1 MESELDEYRMII
13 KQLEET
19 IHKKDKEI
27 TKLAKKNG
35 GGSILPILEQREEEE
50 GEEERADL
58 KKEEED
64 ENQQAF
70 INEQLM
76 EEVRDLQ
83 GNEEKLMNQI
93 GFLKEELEKV
103 RGEREREKMETEHV
117 RTIFLKFLEELNQ
130 KNKSDVEEYLKL
142 LFSML
147 GVTEED
153 RETYG
158 MIGTSIAKSMDK
170 KKSLLS
176 AIFKK

>member
-1 MESELDEYRMII
+1 MII

-27 TKLAKKNG
+27 IKLTKKKG
-35 GGSILPILEQREEEE
+35 GGSILPILERREEEE
-50 GEEERADL
+50 GEEEDVEG
-58 KKEEED
+58 KKEEEED
-64 ENQQAF
+64 GQLAF
-70 INEQLM
+70 LNEQLM
-76 EEVRDLQ
+76 EEIRDLQ
-83 GNEEKLMNQI
+83 GNEEKLINQI
-93 GFLKEELEKV
+93 GFLKEELEMV

-130 KNKSDVEEYLKL
+130 KNKGDVEEYLKL

-158 MIGTSIAKSMDK
+158 MIGTSIAKSIDK
-170 KKSLLS
+170 KKSILS
-176 AIFKK
+176 SIFKK